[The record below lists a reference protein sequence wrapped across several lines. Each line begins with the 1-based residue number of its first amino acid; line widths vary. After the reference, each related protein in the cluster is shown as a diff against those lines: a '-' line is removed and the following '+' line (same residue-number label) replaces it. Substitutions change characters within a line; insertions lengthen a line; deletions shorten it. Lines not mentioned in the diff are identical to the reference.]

1 MFTIQFA
8 VHVAYIDP
16 MTGTGLLVR
25 PHPAD
30 DLTVGMPSLHAAD
43 WDHAIAELDRLGWT
57 PLESE
62 EADGTPMFA
71 GVTADGRD
79 AIALYGRESVT
90 SLPSITELR
99 EAGHRA
105 GNAGGHSPRV
115 MAGMTV

>member
-8 VHVAYIDP
+8 AHVAYLDP

-25 PHPAD
+25 PDPAD
-30 DLTVGMPSLHAAD
+30 DLGLGMVSLHAAD
-43 WDHAIAELDRLGWT
+43 WDHAIAELDRLGWE

-79 AIALYGRESVT
+79 AIALYGREPIT
-90 SLPSITELR
+90 SLPSIMELAEADTEL
-99 EAGHRA
+99 ASH
-105 GNAGGHSPRV
+105 GGHDAVVAPRY
-115 MAGMTV
+115 